1 MRHLGDTD
9 STGVSGKEVAGA
21 PGVADSTGVSGKGVC
36 GALGGHS
43 TVVSGTGVSRGHLG
57 DTDSTGVVR
66 GWWST
71 WGLTEAKTES

>member
-43 TVVSGTGVSRGHLG
+43 TVVSGTGVAGALGGHRQYG
-57 DTDSTGVVR
+57 CVR